1 MRTVSIVGG
10 GIGGLVLALELERH
24 GIRSRIY
31 EAAPRLQALG
41 VGINVLPHASAV
53 LAGLGLEEQLT
64 DRAVL
69 TREAAFFNR
78 FGQHIFTEPAGRWAG
93 HEHPQYSIHR
103 GDLHSVLVDAVR
115 RRCGDDAIVTNRR
128 LERVREVGDR
138 VELHFIDDNGDPLDP
153 VVAESVVGCDGIHSV
168 IRRTLHP
175 DEGPARYSGVM
186 MWRGVAAHPRF
197 LSGATM
203 VRAGWLQPGK
213 LVTYPIRNGL
223 PGGLQLVNWVAEIEM
238 PRRGERDWQRRGR
251 LTDFADRFADW
262 RFDWLDVPE
271 LLGRSEQ
278 ILEYPMVDQ
287 DPLPFWSRGR
297 LTLLGDA
304 AHPMVPRGS
313 NGAGQAILDAAA
325 LARILARADDPA
337 QAFAAYEDERLQ
349 VTAAVV
355 RMNRAEPPDAILR
368 TVYERS
374 GDAPVRAMSEIVTE
388 AEAQAITGRYL
399 KVATTRHPAPDTSAS
414 LSGAGARER
423 NEESR

>member
-1 MRTVSIVGG
+1 MRTVSIIGG

-31 EAAPRLQALG
+31 EAAPRLQPLG

-69 TREAAFFNR
+69 TREASFFNR

-93 HEHPQYSIHR
+93 HDHPQFSIHR
-103 GDLHSVLVDAVR
+103 GDLQSVLVDAVR
-115 RRCGDDAIVTNRR
+115 RRCGSDAIVTNSR

-138 VELHFIDDNGDPLDP
+138 VELEFADDNGDPLDP

-168 IRRTLHP
+168 IRKTLHP

-238 PRRGERDWQRRGR
+238 PRRGERDWQSRGR

-262 RFDWLDVPE
+262 RFDWLDVPK
-271 LLGRSEQ
+271 LLGQSEQ

-313 NGAGQAILDAAA
+313 
-325 LARILARADDPA
+325 
-337 QAFAAYEDERLQ
+337 
-349 VTAAVV
+349 
-355 RMNRAEPPDAILR
+355 
-368 TVYERS
+368 
-374 GDAPVRAMSEIVTE
+374 
-388 AEAQAITGRYL
+388 
-399 KVATTRHPAPDTSAS
+399 
-414 LSGAGARER
+414 
-423 NEESR
+423 